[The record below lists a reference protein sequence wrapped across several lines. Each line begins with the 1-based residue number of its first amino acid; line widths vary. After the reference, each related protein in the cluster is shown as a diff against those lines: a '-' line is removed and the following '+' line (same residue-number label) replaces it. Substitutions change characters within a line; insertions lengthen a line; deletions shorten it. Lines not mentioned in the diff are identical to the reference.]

1 MYLRWK
7 RRWRSRRQE
16 WADYAELVECQWVA
30 GRPRQRVVGYLAS
43 LRDPYRDAP
52 AHRQR
57 FWQQVDQR
65 LQALGLAP
73 ATRQQVATQLA
84 QQVAHPTPDELAALD
99 AQRAALF
106 QLGQIHDG
114 EALVPPER
122 HICHFGG
129 TRREGL

>member
-16 WADYAELVECQWVA
+16 WARYAELVECVWVA

-73 ATRQQVATQLA
+73 ATQQQVAAQLA
-84 QQVAHPTPDELAALD
+84 QQVARPTPDELAALD
-99 AQRAALF
+99 AQRAAFF
-106 QLGQIHDG
+106 QLGQVQ
-114 EALVPPER
+114 AQ
-122 HICHFGG
+122 
-129 TRREGL
+129 EGP

>member
-16 WADYAELVECQWVA
+16 WADYAELVECVWVA

-73 ATRQQVATQLA
+73 ATQQQVAAQLA
-84 QQVAHPTPDELAALD
+84 QQVARPTPDELAALD
-99 AQRAALF
+99 AQRAAFL
-106 QLGQIHDG
+106 QLGQG
-114 EALVPPER
+114 QAQ
-122 HICHFGG
+122 
-129 TRREGL
+129 EGP

>member
-1 MYLRWK
+1 MGR
-7 RRWRSRRQE
+7 
-16 WADYAELVECQWVA
+16 YAELVECVWVA

-73 ATRQQVATQLA
+73 ATQQQVAAQLA
-84 QQVAHPTPDELAALD
+84 QQVARPTPDELAALD
-99 AQRAALF
+99 AQRAAFF
-106 QLGQIHDG
+106 QLGQVQ
-114 EALVPPER
+114 AQ
-122 HICHFGG
+122 
-129 TRREGL
+129 EGP

>member
-16 WADYAELVECQWVA
+16 WADYAELVECGWVA

-43 LRDPYRDAP
+43 LRAPYRDAP

-65 LQALGLAP
+65 LHALGLAP

-84 QQVAHPTPDELAALD
+84 QQVARPTPDELAALD
-99 AQRAALF
+99 AHRVALF

-114 EALVPPER
+114 EALVPP
-122 HICHFGG
+122 
-129 TRREGL
+129 